1 MQFASSRHLLALLCS
16 IAAAAAFAG
25 CDGDSTESQP
35 TAEPESFS
43 LVFSAVLAGSDVAC
57 GADIPGVGPDG
68 RHSVGV
74 SDLRFYVSNL
84 RFLDANGEEVEV
96 TLDDNEFQLNSA
108 AGSVALIDLTG
119 NSGGSCEASAIAFAE
134 GTARTN
140 AVITG
145 KTFPS
150 QVTSIAFDIG
160 VPQSLMK
167 EVIANNTLEGAPTP
181 LNEMYWSWAS
191 GYRHFVFNFAVT
203 DEAAESGGGY
213 LHIGSRNCGPDD
225 GLALA
230 DRENCEF
237 VNTPQFAA
245 DFNLASDKVQLDL
258 TALVASVDLVAPI
271 YDPMTFEV
279 IGEGVGAECHSSPMQ
294 EDCASVFGVF
304 GLSMDTG
311 AADASKNQ
319 LFSVR

>member
-16 IAAAAAFAG
+16 ITAAAAFVG
-25 CDGDSTESQP
+25 CNDDSSESQP
-35 TAEPESFS
+35 TPEPESFS
-43 LVFSAVLAGSDVAC
+43 LAFSAVLAGTDVAC

-108 AGSVALIDLTG
+108 EGSVALIDLTG

-150 QVTSIAFDIG
+150 QVTGIAFDIG
-160 VPQSLMK
+160 VPQPLMK

-191 GYRHFVFNFAVT
+191 GHRHFVFNFAVT
-203 DEAAESGGGY
+203 DEASESGGGY

-230 DRENCEF
+230 DRDSCEF
-237 VNTPQFAA
+237 VNTPRFAA
-245 DFNLASDKVQLDL
+245 DFNLATDTVQLDL

-271 YDPMTFEV
+271 YNPMTFEV

-319 LFSVR
+319 LFSVQ